1 MVRGVRCDDGEML
14 RAVRAR
20 LLRSGEKNC
29 WLEITLDEGKN
40 RQIRRMLEA
49 LGVEVLRLVRVAI
62 GPLPLGETGQGSLS
76 SPECRREGGAR
87 SCHVCEISRRNKS
100 STVKY
105 TRFREARLSATFD
118 IQMDDLTF
126 LSAVVMARQIREK
139 EISPVELAEA
149 HLAKI
154 ERLNPRLN
162 AFVDLDGK
170 RVRREAASAEDAVMN
185 GDALGPLHGVPISIK
200 SSLEV
205 KGLRCESGTRLRAGY
220 IATQDA
226 PLVAR
231 LRDAGAIVLGVTNT
245 PEMLMAWETDNL
257 LYGRTN
263 SPWDLERT
271 PGGSSG
277 GEAAAIAAGMS
288 AGGVGSDGGG
298 SIRVPAHFSGIC
310 GLKPTPGRIPSTGH
324 FPASGGP
331 FALIGVVGPMAR
343 TVADLKALF
352 EVMQGPD
359 DGDPC
364 AAPVALRWPSDD
376 EIRKLRV
383 GYFEDDGRTPVTPE
397 TRAAVRSAAEGL
409 RRAGLQ
415 VEPFRPEGL
424 EEARVLWKKFFVAAG
439 GMLIRP
445 MFNRREH
452 DLSPILKQFLEWS
465 AAEPPLTGEAV
476 LDAWI
481 RRDVARAD
489 FLAQMRTYPILL
501 CPAAAIPAFRHG
513 ERSWTVDGKKVDYL
527 DAWSYTEFF
536 NLLGNPA
543 AVVPVS
549 QSLEGF
555 PIGVQIVGRPWEEE
569 QVLAV
574 AELLERYCGTGKA
587 PPIA

>member
-1 MVRGVRCDDGEML
+1 M
-14 RAVRAR
+14 
-20 LLRSGEKNC
+20 S
-29 WLEITLDEGKN
+29 
-40 RQIRRMLEA
+40 
-49 LGVEVLRLVRVAI
+49 
-62 GPLPLGETGQGSLS
+62 
-76 SPECRREGGAR
+76 
-87 SCHVCEISRRNKS
+87 
-100 STVKY
+100 
-105 TRFREARLSATFD
+105 
-118 IQMDDLTF
+118 DLTF
-126 LSAVVMARQIREK
+126 LPATEMAEKIREK
-139 EISPVELAEA
+139 KISPVEIAAA

-154 ERLNPRLN
+154 ERLNPQLN
-162 AFVDLDGK
+162 AFVHVDAE
-170 RVRREAASAEDAVMN
+170 RVRREARAAELAVMS
-185 GDALGPLHGVPISIK
+185 GKALGPLHGVPVSIK
-200 SSLEV
+200 SSLDV
-205 KGLRCESGTRLRAGY
+205 AGLRCEAGTRLRAGH

-231 LRDAGAIVLGVTNT
+231 LRQAGAIALGATNT
-245 PEMLMAWETDNL
+245 PELLMAWETDNP

-298 SIRVPAHFSGIC
+298 SIRVPAHFCGIC

-343 TVADLKALF
+343 SVADLKVLF

-359 DGDPC
+359 DGDTC
-364 AAPVALRWPSDD
+364 AAPVPLHWPADD
-376 EIRKLRV
+376 EVKKLRV

-397 TRAAVRSAAEGL
+397 TRAAVRTAAEAL
-409 RRAGLQ
+409 RNAGFE

-424 EEARVLWKKFFVAAG
+424 EEARVLWKKFFVIAG

-445 MFNRREH
+445 MFRGREH
-452 DLSPILKQFLEWS
+452 EQSPTLKQFLDWS
-465 AAEPPLTGEAV
+465 AGELPLSAETL

-481 RRDVARAD
+481 GRDLLRAK
-489 FLAQMRTYPILL
+489 FLAQMWRYPILL

-513 ERSWTVDGKKVDYL
+513 ERSWTVEGKTVNYL
-527 DAWSYTEFF
+527 DAWSYTEWF

-543 AVVPVS
+543 TVVPVS
-549 QSLEGF
+549 HSITGEWQGL

-574 AELLERYCGTGKA
+574 AAALERECGA
-587 PPIA
+587 WRIPPIR